1 LHDLRGISRPV
12 EQQRRGDERRALE
25 EMATP
30 TGAPAMTVA
39 VSATKTAG
47 TAPET
52 AESGSAESGSTETG
66 STETGSTESGSTES
80 AEKSTTRHL
89 CRSFPL
95 MSLPLI

>member
-1 LHDLRGISRPV
+1 
-12 EQQRRGDERRALE
+12 
-25 EMATP
+25 MATP

-52 AESGSAESGSTETG
+52 AESGSAESGSTESGSTESG

>member
-52 AESGSAESGSTETG
+52 AESGS
-66 STETGSTESGSTES
+66 TESGSTES

-89 CRSFPL
+89 CHSFPL